1 MKILSVFTLSIALL
15 AGCSSSDKKDSST
28 EQASLAN
35 TDTTNVNTAA
45 EEAAQ
50 FAITTQ
56 KLTDD
61 SETSG
66 LILKT
71 GQLNYTGN
79 EPFTHPALFVEGKET
94 YKLAADS
101 VFMNETF
108 KELNGKQASIYGKIR
123 EIGSSVFLEVH
134 YYKLS
139 ENK

>member
-1 MKILSVFTLSIALL
+1 M
-15 AGCSSSDKKDSST
+15 AGCSSSDKKNAST
-28 EQASLAN
+28 EKASSAE
-35 TDTTNVNTAA
+35 TDTTKLSAA

-50 FAITTQ
+50 VTINTQ
-56 KLTDD
+56 KLTADT
-61 SETSG
+61 ETSG

-79 EPFTHPALFVEGKET
+79 EPFTHPALFVDGRET

-108 KELNGKQASIYGKIR
+108 KGLNGKQVSIYGKIK